1 VKMVRCVIRPEREEQ
16 VIEALE
22 QCGIIAFTKM
32 DVFGRGRQKGI
43 QVGATRYEEL
53 AKTLFMT
60 VVEDEDLA
68 KAVEAFKLGARTGHP
83 GDGKLFVSEVEE
95 VVTVRTGEKT
105 L

>member
-22 QCGIIAFTKM
+22 QYGIIAFTKM

-60 VVEDEDLA
+60 VVEDEDLS
-68 KAVEAFKLGARTGHP
+68 KAVDAFKLGARTGHP

-95 VVTVRTGEKT
+95 VITVRTGEKI

>member
-1 VKMVRCVIRPEREEQ
+1 MKMVRCVIRPEREEQ

-22 QCGIIAFTKM
+22 NAGVIAFTKM
-32 DVFGRGRQKGI
+32 DVFGRGRQRGI
-43 QVGATRYEEL
+43 QVGATRYDEL

-60 VVEDEDLA
+60 VVEDEDLP
-68 KAVEAFKLGARTGHP
+68 KAVEAFKAGARTGHP

-95 VVTVRTGEKT
+95 VVTIRTGEKT